1 MLYQRSHSQHDN
13 GVIFLGVDE
22 SNYLLDADYE
32 GQANKRSFLKETM
45 IAVASTLLSDIVPV
59 VELSYITI
67 SNNTI
72 CKTPPILA
80 TFINSDFVAVLML
93 IMVSES
99 NIIRA
104 RAANKEAFA

>member
-72 CKTPPILA
+72 CKDSPDP
-80 TFINSDFVAVLML
+80 
-93 IMVSES
+93 S
-99 NIIRA
+99 NVHQFRLCGCIDVDYGIRIEYYTGTGC
-104 RAANKEAFA
+104 K